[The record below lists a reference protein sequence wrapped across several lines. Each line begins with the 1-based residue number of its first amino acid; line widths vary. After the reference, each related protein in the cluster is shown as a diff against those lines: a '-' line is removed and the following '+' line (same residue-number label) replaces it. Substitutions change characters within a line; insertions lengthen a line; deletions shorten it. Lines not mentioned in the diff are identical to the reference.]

1 MTRLLVATGNAGKL
15 AEFRALLVP
24 AVPGLEVV
32 GTDAVPGWTEPV
44 EDGDSFTANALI
56 KARAGAAASGLPTL
70 ADDSGL
76 CVDALNRMPG
86 IFSARWAGAH
96 GADVANRRLL
106 LDQLRDVPA
115 DRRGAHF
122 VAVLALVV
130 PPGPTNSDGREHTT
144 QGSWSGRIAFEEIGD
159 DGFGYDPVFLPG
171 DGGGLSSAQL
181 GPDLKNAISH
191 RGLAVAA
198 ALPSLRALV
207 AGIDPVPPGRS
218 GAVTGAW

>member
-1 MTRLLVATGNAGKL
+1 MTRLLVATGNPGKL

-24 AVPGLEVV
+24 AVPGLTLV
-32 GTDAVPGWTEPV
+32 GTETVAGWTDPV

-86 IFSARWAGAH
+86 IFSARWAGGH
-96 GADVANRRLL
+96 GDDVANRRLL
-106 LDQLRDVPA
+106 LDQLREVPA
-115 DRRGAHF
+115 ARRGAHF
-122 VAVLALVV
+122 GAVLALVV
-130 PPGPTNSDGREHTT
+130 PGGGEHTT
-144 QGSWSGRIAFEEIGD
+144 QGVWPGRIAFEELGGN
-159 DGFGYDPVFLPG
+159 GFGYDPVFLPA

-181 GPDLKNAISH
+181 GADLKNAISH
-191 RGLAVAA
+191 RGLAVGA

-207 AGIDPVPPGRS
+207 AGEDAPIAEHP
-218 GAVTGAW
+218 ATGWNP

>member
-1 MTRLLVATGNAGKL
+1 MTRLLVATGNPGKL

-24 AVPGLEVV
+24 AVPGLELV
-32 GTDAVPGWTEPV
+32 GTETLAGWTDPV

-86 IFSARWAGAH
+86 IFSARWAGRH
-96 GADVANRRLL
+96 GDAVANRRLL
-106 LDQLRDVPA
+106 LDQLGDVPA

-122 VAVLALVV
+122 VAVLALVT
-130 PPGPTNSDGREHTT
+130 PDGREHTT
-144 QGSWSGRIAFEEIGD
+144 QGTWPGRIAFEELGAN
-159 DGFGYDPVFLPG
+159 GFGYDPVFLPA
-171 DGGGLSSAQL
+171 DGGGLSSAEL
-181 GPDLKNAISH
+181 GADLKNAISH

-198 ALPSLRALV
+198 ALASLRALV
-207 AGIDPVPPGRS
+207 DGADPADGPDPAPARNR
-218 GAVTGAW
+218 